1 MLNIQT
7 VPANEKGMST
17 DHGYNLLVDKLNVT
31 RNQSLKWRSASLEN
45 IAVIV

>member
-17 DHGYNLLVDKLNVT
+17 DHGYHLWVDKLDVA
-31 RNQSLKWRSASLEN
+31 RNKSLKWRSASLEN